1 MKEIDHPFNG
11 EKQQVQEESLEELV
25 LKCGKCFEILE
36 IRNDGYISTGSLYS
50 DLDSMRT
57 NKHTFIGKGMTMKE
71 CVADLYSQL
80 LTKWLE
86 IGQAE
91 ETLKDAGYNTG
102 VKYN

>member
-1 MKEIDHPFNG
+1 
-11 EKQQVQEESLEELV
+11 
-25 LKCGKCFEILE
+25 
-36 IRNDGYISTGSLYS
+36 
-50 DLDSMRT
+50 
-57 NKHTFIGKGMTMKE
+57 MKE